1 VAIEKGSAYRSASG
15 DMVRI

>member
-1 VAIEKGSAYRSASG
+1 MAIEKGSAYRSASG